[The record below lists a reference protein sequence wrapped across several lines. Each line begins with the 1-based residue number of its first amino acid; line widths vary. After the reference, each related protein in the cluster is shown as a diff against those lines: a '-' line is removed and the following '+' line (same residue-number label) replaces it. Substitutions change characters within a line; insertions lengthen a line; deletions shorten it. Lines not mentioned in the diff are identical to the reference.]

1 MKIEN
6 LCKSY
11 GNLTVFEHFNL
22 EIADNAVTCI
32 LGESGS
38 GKTTLLNAVAGL
50 TDYSGTVTPV
60 KCSYIFQSPRLIP
73 NLTVLKNLQLVC
85 KDNGAILS
93 ALQTAG
99 IADKANAYPIALSG
113 GQAQR
118 VAILRAFLYR
128 ADIILM
134 DEPFSSLDL
143 KLKIKMME
151 LFNGL
156 RRENALSALF
166 VTHSVDEA
174 VYLADRVVVLSDGNI
189 VCDIPNTGK
198 GLPYGANSSV
208 REQLVN
214 TLLK

>member
-6 LCKSY
+6 LHKSY
-11 GNLTVFEHFNL
+11 GKITVFDRFNL
-22 EIADNAVTCI
+22 ETQDDAVTCI

-50 TDYSGTVTPV
+50 TEYSGSITPV

-85 KDNGAILS
+85 QDRNAILC
-93 ALQTAG
+93 ALQKAG

-128 ADIILM
+128 ADIVLM

-156 RRENALSALF
+156 RRDTRVSALF
-166 VTHSVDEA
+166 VTHDVDEA
-174 VYLADRVVVLSDGNI
+174 VYLADRILVISGGKIICDVENCDKGN
-189 VCDIPNTGK
+189 DY
-198 GLPYGANSSV
+198 GLNSAV
-208 REQLVN
+208 RERLIQA
-214 TLLK
+214 LLN